1 MIAYLILFYC
11 CAPLFAE
18 MHNFATSNRNLV
30 DLLHMENSLM
40 SHMNNY
46 AMGLQRKVDMIN
58 LVLAEAENREQQ
70 ANGDPERFLANPV
83 TSLSLFRRMYEDVP
97 KLIDF
102 LKTEM
107 ETDSFKAILNYNLS
121 VVNEEEFKEAA
132 ADVLPLLIANDLND
146 EDVASGLLNHMQYGA
161 HLNSLDCLALGNY
174 LWHHLDQ
181 GHLAI
186 KWLRLALE
194 RYDENLKPLDGL
206 LHSGRIHILQ
216 KIIKVQLAIRQI
228 SQIE

>member
-1 MIAYLILFYC
+1 
-11 CAPLFAE
+11 

-107 ETDSFKAILNYNLS
+107 ET
-121 VVNEEEFKEAA
+121 VNEEEFKEAA